1 MISPPTHN
9 IAAVPIT
16 VSHHMNPGITFTI
29 PRPSDRVIRNRPR
42 CDRASPTSSA
52 FTISATDPYTATV
65 IMISIVG
72 FMIQS
77 SGLIDIALI
86 YALISFTATLAVLR
100 FTEYQR
106 EMDEREEPEAAT
118 EGEA

>member
-1 MISPPTHN
+1 MYGVAAIMVLVAMALALIRALRGPTVYDR
-9 IAAVPIT
+9 ILAVN
-16 VSHHMNPGITFTI
+16 VFG
-29 PRPSDRVIRNRPR
+29 
-42 CDRASPTSSA
+42 
-52 FTISATDPYTATV
+52 TATV

-106 EMDEREEPEAAT
+106 EMDERQEPDAAT

>member
-1 MISPPTHN
+1 MYGVAAILVLVAMALALVRALRGPTVYDR
-9 IAAVPIT
+9 ILAVN
-16 VSHHMNPGITFTI
+16 VFG
-29 PRPSDRVIRNRPR
+29 
-42 CDRASPTSSA
+42 
-52 FTISATDPYTATV
+52 TATV

-72 FMIQS
+72 FMIRAS
-77 SGLIDIALI
+77 DFIDIALI

-106 EMDEREEPEAAT
+106 TMAERENQDSNA

>member
-1 MISPPTHN
+1 MYGVAAILVLVAMALALVRALRGPTVYDR
-9 IAAVPIT
+9 ILAVN
-16 VSHHMNPGITFTI
+16 VFG
-29 PRPSDRVIRNRPR
+29 
-42 CDRASPTSSA
+42 
-52 FTISATDPYTATV
+52 TATV

-106 EMDEREEPEAAT
+106 EMDERQEPDAAT